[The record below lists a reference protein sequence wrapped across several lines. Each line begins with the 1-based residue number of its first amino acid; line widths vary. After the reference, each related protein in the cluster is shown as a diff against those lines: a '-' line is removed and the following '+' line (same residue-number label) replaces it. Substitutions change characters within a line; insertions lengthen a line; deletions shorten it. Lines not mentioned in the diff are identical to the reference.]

1 MHELPTLKP
10 HHNVPAH
17 PASHHHHAHLAAHH
31 LPVHHLPV
39 HHHAAP
45 VHHVPVHHQP
55 VPVHHPAVIEEVP
68 ASTSGSSYPP
78 VQPSTYFGRLT
89 HPSAVA
95 HPVAHPVLHSAG
107 IHQVHIPPV
116 HLPNGGAF
124 TAFAD
129 LGGKLVD
136 NGSKSE
142 RLVVAQT
149 PSFSSTFSTATTTPP
164 TTSPDTTVAPS
175 APEAPEASPISEES
189 GKMEKLVE
197 MAMERLKMMQHMD
210 EE

>member
-1 MHELPTLKP
+1 M
-10 HHNVPAH
+10 
-17 PASHHHHAHLAAHH
+17 
-31 LPVHHLPV
+31 
-39 HHHAAP
+39 
-45 VHHVPVHHQP
+45 
-55 VPVHHPAVIEEVP
+55 P

-95 HPVAHPVLHSAG
+95 HPVAHPVIHST
-107 IHQVHIPPV
+107 HQVHIPPV

-129 LGGKLVD
+129 LGGKSVD
-136 NGSKSE
+136 NGAKSE

-175 APEAPEASPISEES
+175 APEASPISEES